1 MTPESNSDT
10 RRFRLA
16 ACVLVALGAML
27 AGADAL
33 AIDGNYSSPYA
44 SQYDNRS
51 TVAMLSGEAL
61 AGMAWLGANL
71 LLAGFFALRARSR
84 RCRAGLPTAG

>member
-1 MTPESNSDT
+1 MTPESNFDSH
-10 RRFRLA
+10 RFRVV
-16 ACVLVALGAML
+16 ACVLVALGVL
-27 AGADAL
+27 LVGADAL

-61 AGMAWLGANL
+61 AGMAWLTGNL

-84 RCRAGLPTAG
+84 LRRAGGSTAG